1 MRRTFIMHSSWYIY
15 LIYILLISS
24 CQGNSFMPQRG
35 RQAMSPWNYQQN
47 AAELKYLCIVREPH
61 VYVPSTCPTRRCLP
75 SLSLALSHPVPQAAC
90 GKKKQHFDGWNVCVN
105 LFIVLINVN
114 SLQLPAIKGR
124 RTSCC
129 NTHHVACGMWQPVA
143 VACAQCVW

>member
-1 MRRTFIMHSSWYIY
+1 MFH
-15 LIYILLISS
+15 
-24 CQGNSFMPQRG
+24 QHAPRG
-35 RQAMSPWNYQQN
+35 AASPLSQ
-47 AAELKYLCIVREPH
+47 
-61 VYVPSTCPTRRCLP
+61 
-75 SLSLALSHPVPQAAC
+75 SLSLTLSLKPLAAR
-90 GKKKQHFDGWNVCVN
+90 KSNILMAENVCVN

-143 VACAQCVW
+143 VACAQCV